1 MSVLRDEVLKCSTV
15 VELVAKYQLKDL
27 NILILSLLVS
37 NTLVSHIFW
46 YSDHWCLSAN
56 IYTKTLINSFRSKH
70 LSLTR
75 NRKQ

>member
-1 MSVLRDEVLKCSTV
+1 M
-15 VELVAKYQLKDL
+15 
-27 NILILSLLVS
+27 LILSLLVS

-46 YSDHWCLSAN
+46 YSDHWCLCAN